1 METDVVH
8 IRPARPKDASAL
20 ADVYAEAW
28 RGAYRG
34 IIPHLS
40 LERMIARRG
49 ERWWKSALAERRP
62 LLVLDFDGAASGY
75 VTYGRCRSGRTPFQ
89 GEIFELYLHPVYQG
103 LGLGEKLF
111 ERARQRLSDLRLR
124 GLMVW
129 ALTDND
135 GACAFYLSLGGKPV
149 AEGAERF
156 GDVSLRKVAFAW
168 SCWPS
173 EGSKSF
179 TPRAIR
185 RRCSPKGAAKPA
197 VRSIRSWRPRISP
210 GSPRCFF

>member
-49 ERWWKSALAERRP
+49 ERWWKAALAERRP

-75 VTYGRCRSGRTPFQ
+75 VTYGRCRSGRAPFQ
-89 GEIFELYLHPVYQG
+89 GRSSSSPPSIYQG

-111 ERARQRLSDLRLR
+111 ERAPELFDLRLR
-124 GLMVW
+124 G
-129 ALTDND
+129 
-135 GACAFYLSLGGKPV
+135 S
-149 AEGAERF
+149 
-156 GDVSLRKVAFAW
+156 W
-168 SCWPS
+168 S
-173 EGSKSF
+173 G
-179 TPRAIR
+179 R
-185 RRCSPKGAAKPA
+185 
-197 VRSIRSWRPRISP
+197 
-210 GSPRCFF
+210 

>member
-1 METDVVH
+1 METDLVQ
-8 IRPARPKDASAL
+8 IRPARLKDATAL
-20 ADVYAEAW
+20 AEVYAEAW

-34 IIPHLS
+34 VIPHLS

-49 ERWWKSALAERRP
+49 LSWWQGALAERRP

-75 VTYGRCRSGRTPFQ
+75 ATYGRCRSGRTAFQ

-103 LGLGEKLF
+103 LGFGERLF
-111 ERARQRLSDLRLR
+111 ERARKRLADLRLK

-129 ALTDND
+129 ALSDND

-156 GDVSLRKVAFAW
+156 GEVSLRKVAFAW
-168 SCWPS
+168 
-173 EGSKSF
+173 
-179 TPRAIR
+179 T
-185 RRCSPKGAAKPA
+185 
-197 VRSIRSWRPRISP
+197 
-210 GSPRCFF
+210 

>member
-1 METDVVH
+1 METDVVQ
-8 IRPARPKDASAL
+8 IRPARLKDAPAL
-20 ADVYAEAW
+20 TEVYAEAW

-49 ERWWKSALAERRP
+49 ERWWKGALAERRP
-62 LLVLDFDGAASGY
+62 LLVLDFDGSPSGY
-75 VTYGRCRSGRTPFQ
+75 VTYGRSRTGRTPFQ

-111 ERARQRLSDLRLR
+111 ERARKRLTDLRFK
-124 GLMVW
+124 GLLVW

-156 GDVSLRKVAFAW
+156 GEVSLRKVAFAW
-168 SCWPS
+168 S
-173 EGSKSF
+173 
-179 TPRAIR
+179 
-185 RRCSPKGAAKPA
+185 
-197 VRSIRSWRPRISP
+197 
-210 GSPRCFF
+210 

>member
-8 IRPARPKDASAL
+8 IRPARPKDATAL

-49 ERWWKSALAERRP
+49 ERWWKDALAERRP

-75 VTYGRCRSGRTPFQ
+75 VTYGRCRSGRAPFQ

-111 ERARQRLSDLRLR
+111 DRARQRLADLRLR
-124 GLMVW
+124 GLLVW

-135 GACAFYLSLGGKPV
+135 SACAFYLSLGGKPV

-156 GDVSLRKVAFAW
+156 GDVSLRKVAFGW
-168 SCWPS
+168 S
-173 EGSKSF
+173 
-179 TPRAIR
+179 
-185 RRCSPKGAAKPA
+185 
-197 VRSIRSWRPRISP
+197 
-210 GSPRCFF
+210 